1 MFPCRVIQPH
11 QVVCTPWQKYKER
24 LLRLVLPERYLFLRH
39 ILVKFCNEAGTRDR
53 SDRGRLLPW
62 KANIPLQC
70 LISFTPRRTCAIAL
84 SRSAWQCET
93 QGNSQMRFFF
103 NCSFVFRRI
112 ERVLGVVDSHR
123 ARGGALHPDIPILMV
138 VFLLCD
144 LKVRFVGSP
153 YFLVF
158 SLRSAPFLLQVF
170 SLL

>member
-1 MFPCRVIQPH
+1 
-11 QVVCTPWQKYKER
+11 
-24 LLRLVLPERYLFLRH
+24 
-39 ILVKFCNEAGTRDR
+39 
-53 SDRGRLLPW
+53 
-62 KANIPLQC
+62 
-70 LISFTPRRTCAIAL
+70 
-84 SRSAWQCET
+84 
-93 QGNSQMRFFF
+93 MRFFF